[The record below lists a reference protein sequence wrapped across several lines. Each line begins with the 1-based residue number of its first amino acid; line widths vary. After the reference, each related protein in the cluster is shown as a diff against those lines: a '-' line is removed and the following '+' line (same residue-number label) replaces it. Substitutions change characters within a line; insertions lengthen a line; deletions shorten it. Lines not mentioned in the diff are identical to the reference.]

1 MGSACNRLWSA
12 WRRTFLMKLCNVP
25 PWFAA
30 ISLFCAHFVR
40 SGNIHFRKVYRLSCC
55 SNLRNKGCK
64 TNARRQVGLR
74 YKLLAHSRPLLW
86 LNSIHLDFHKTL
98 KSTSIVLLD
107 GDVFITNLVES
118 HQKKGATKRRWCLF
132 NISIFI
138 CAALLIA
145 IVGLRYIFWY
155 SRKYL
160 ELDINRLA
168 TSCSCNYSIKQQK

>member
-1 MGSACNRLWSA
+1 MVIRYKCQYKYSSFPFGPY
-12 WRRTFLMKLCNVP
+12 F
-25 PWFAA
+25 
-30 ISLFCAHFVR
+30 FVD
-40 SGNIHFRKVYRLSCC
+40 
-55 SNLRNKGCK
+55 KGCK
-64 TNARRQVGLR
+64 TSARRQVGLR

-98 KSTSIVLLD
+98 KSTTIVLLD

-118 HQKKGATKRRWCLF
+118 HQKKGATKKRWCLF

-160 ELDINRLA
+160 ELDTNRLA
-168 TSCSCNYSIKQQK
+168 TSCSCNYFIKQQK